1 MPSHLATSGR
11 CLSIPGLMGKWE
23 PLWVSE
29 QEHDRGRLGWEHSQ
43 ESLRQLSAKL
53 VAVHGSARPHGLAV

>member
-1 MPSHLATSGR
+1 M
-11 CLSIPGLMGKWE
+11 
-23 PLWVSE
+23 SE